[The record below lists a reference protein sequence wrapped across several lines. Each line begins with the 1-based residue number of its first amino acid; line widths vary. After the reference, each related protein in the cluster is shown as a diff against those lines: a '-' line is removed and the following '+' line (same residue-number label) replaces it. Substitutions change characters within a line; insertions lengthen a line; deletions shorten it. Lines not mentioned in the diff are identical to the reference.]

1 MEVRK
6 KTPQEII
13 EQLMRIMGYYLCPT
27 YRANEETR
35 ERIYKKVSKISQTA
49 CRYIDN
55 IYKVANVDK
64 CNAMPSEVNIV
75 WLYFGATK
83 EQYTNNK

>member
-6 KTPQEII
+6 KTPQEIN
-13 EQLMRIMGYYLCPT
+13 EQLMRIMHYYLCPT

-64 CNAMPSEVNIV
+64 CNAMPSEVKII
-75 WLYFGATK
+75 WLYF
-83 EQYTNNK
+83 

>member
-6 KTPQEII
+6 KTPREIN
-13 EQLMRIMGYYLCPT
+13 EQLMRIMYYYLCPT

-35 ERIYKKVSKISQTA
+35 ERIYKKVSKVRQTA

-64 CNAMPSEVNIV
+64 CNAMPSEINIV